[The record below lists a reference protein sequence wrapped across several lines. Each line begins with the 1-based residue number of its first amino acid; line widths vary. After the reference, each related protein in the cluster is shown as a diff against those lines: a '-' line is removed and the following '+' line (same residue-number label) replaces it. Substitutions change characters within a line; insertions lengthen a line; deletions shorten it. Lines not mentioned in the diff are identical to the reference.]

1 MARFGL
7 TDEQNRGIDEGV
19 ARIGV
24 SDQQRQQMVDQLLRS
39 VGSLNAQ
46 TLNRFSD
53 FAGGQGLPAAT
64 QLAQQR
70 GIALQGQQQVQQ
82 GQFGIEQYAN
92 DANRQAYL
100 ALAQMMQQRVMSDKD
115 RKAQQDAA
123 LLGQIGQGAGFG
135 AFIASGGASGSPS
148 PGGIQ

>member
-24 SDQQRQQMVDQLLRS
+24 SPEQRRQLIDQLLRS

-53 FAGGQGLPAAT
+53 MATAQGLPAAT

-70 GIALQGQQQVQQ
+70 AIALQGGQAVQQ
-82 GQFGIEQYAN
+82 GQFAIDQYAN

-100 ALAQMMQQRVMSDKD
+100 ALAQMMQQRVLSDKE
-115 RKAQQDAA
+115 RKAMQDAQ
-123 LLGQIGQGAGFG
+123 LLNQIGQGAGFA
-135 AFIASGGASGSPS
+135 AFAAG
-148 PGGIQ
+148 GGIG

>member
-46 TLNRFSD
+46 THNLFSE

-64 QLAQQR
+64 QLAPQR

-82 GQFGIEQYAN
+82 GQFGIEQYAS

-100 ALAQMMQQRVMSDKD
+100 ALAQMMQQRVMSDKE
-115 RKAQQDAA
+115 RKAMQDAQ
-123 LLGQIGQGAGFG
+123 LLNQIGQGAGFA
-135 AFIASGGASGSPS
+135 AFAAG
-148 PGGIQ
+148 GGIG

>member
-24 SDQQRQQMVDQLLRS
+24 SPEQRQQMIDQLLRS

-53 FAGGQGLPAAT
+53 FAGAQGLPAAT

-70 GIALQGQQQVQQ
+70 AIALQGNQAVQQ
-82 GQFGIEQYAN
+82 GQFQIDQYAN

-100 ALAQMMQQRVMSDKD
+100 ALAQMMQQRVMNEKQM
-115 RKAQQDAA
+115 KAQKDAN
-123 LLGQIGQGAGFG
+123 LLGMIGQGAGFG
-135 AFIASGGASGSPS
+135 AFALSGGLV
-148 PGGIQ
+148 